1 MRILPFNSLLYGR
14 FALRV
19 LQLIGVAYVCGSCAE
34 FPPNSGAS
42 NFTAITF
49 SFSVA
54 GNILDTYTSGSSNY
68 YIYDVAISASPL
80 PNPAITL
87 APVPV
92 INSSNPNG
100 RVAGSPNFLIEFN
113 SLNPTTSLPFTL
125 YRFALASEV
134 PNPNDPTNP
143 VNLGVYSPTTRGQ
156 IINFTT
162 PETGGDQATLTFTV
176 YTNELAD
183 TDAEAKALQTL
194 YVNILTMTRPA
205 NQGSGARVIDGL
217 GDSRTVS
224 GLNNFLAINLLKS
237 GSYTNAAGFEPAGD
251 TFGGTDPDV
260 DIVNYTVTVTP
271 P

>member
-1 MRILPFNSLLYGR
+1 MRSLPHNFVLVGRRSLR
-14 FALRV
+14 ASALIV
-19 LQLIGVAYVCGSCAE
+19 LAASCGSCAR
-34 FPPNSGAS
+34 FPSNSGAG

-54 GNILDTYTSGSSNY
+54 GKINDTVSSNGVSN
-68 YIYDVAISASPL
+68 YIYDVAIAASPL
-80 PNPAITL
+80 PNPDIAL

-92 INSSNPNG
+92 INSSSPNG
-100 RVAGSPNFLIEFN
+100 RVAGSPNVFVEFN
-113 SLNPTTSLPFTL
+113 SLNPTTSLPFSL

-143 VNLGVYSPTTRGQ
+143 VNLGVYTNSTRGQ

-162 PETGGDQATLTFTV
+162 PETGGDASTLTFTL

-205 NQGSGARVIDGL
+205 NQGSGTRVIDAL
-217 GDSRTVS
+217 GDSRTVN

-237 GSYTNAAGFEPAGD
+237 GSYTNAAGFEPTGD
-251 TFGGTDPDV
+251 TFGGTEPDV
-260 DIVNYTVTVTP
+260 DIVNYTITVTP